1 MCSAILWGIR
11 HKHLAIKIYT
21 ILCIIWLIILVMAA
35 ISHISLRP
43 TLEGIG
49 GGVATV
55 IILGLPPIAVIAYLK
70 RREGKRLKEVG
81 VDPYLLSAREKVI
94 AMERYFRGE
103 TSVSWSPIITLAHD
117 ALLSALQRMVIDLK
131 GSDGVSM
138 IEQLRR
144 EKKLYLSTL
153 SRILKDSDVIS
164 EREMMDLEIL
174 RDLRN
179 RIVHED
185 YHPSKE
191 QAQWALNLAKTFLKK
206 HYPQLEI

>member
-1 MCSAILWGIR
+1 MWGIR
-11 HKHLAIKIYT
+11 HKRLAIKIYT
-21 ILCIIWLIILVMAA
+21 ILCIIWLIILVIAI
-35 ISHISLRP
+35 ISHVSLRP
-43 TLEGIG
+43 TLENVG

-70 RREGKRLKEVG
+70 RREGKRLKEIG

-131 GSDGVSM
+131 GSEGVSM

-185 YHPSKE
+185 YHPSRE

>member
-70 RREGKRLKEVG
+70 RREEKRLKKVG

-94 AMERYFRGE
+94 AMEKYFKGE

-185 YHPSKE
+185 YHPSRE

>member
-1 MCSAILWGIR
+1 MWGIR

-21 ILCIIWLIILVMAA
+21 ILCIIWLIILVIAI
-35 ISHISLRP
+35 ISHVSLRP
-43 TLEGIG
+43 TLENVG

-81 VDPYLLSAREKVI
+81 IDPYLLSAREKVI
-94 AMERYFRGE
+94 AMERYFKGE

-131 GSDGVSM
+131 GSEGVSM

-153 SRILKDSDVIS
+153 SRTLKDSDVIS

-185 YHPSKE
+185 YHPSRE

>member
-21 ILCIIWLIILVMAA
+21 ILCIIWLIILVIAI
-35 ISHISLRP
+35 ISHVSLRP
-43 TLEGIG
+43 TLENVG

-81 VDPYLLSAREKVI
+81 IDPYLLSAREKVI
-94 AMERYFRGE
+94 AMERYFKGE

-117 ALLSALQRMVIDLK
+117 ALLSALQRMVIDFK
-131 GSDGVSM
+131 GSEGVSM
-138 IEQLRR
+138 IEQFRR

-185 YHPSKE
+185 YHPSRE

>member
-103 TSVSWSPIITLAHD
+103 TSVSWSPIITLAQD

-131 GSDGVSM
+131 GGEGVSM

-185 YHPSKE
+185 YHPSRE

>member
-11 HKHLAIKIYT
+11 HKRLAIKIYT

-35 ISHISLRP
+35 ISHVSLRP

-49 GGVATV
+49 GGIATA

-81 VDPYLLSAREKVI
+81 IDPYLLSAREKVI

>member
-1 MCSAILWGIR
+1 
-11 HKHLAIKIYT
+11 
-21 ILCIIWLIILVMAA
+21 
-35 ISHISLRP
+35 
-43 TLEGIG
+43 
-49 GGVATV
+49 
-55 IILGLPPIAVIAYLK
+55 
-70 RREGKRLKEVG
+70 
-81 VDPYLLSAREKVI
+81 
-94 AMERYFRGE
+94 
-103 TSVSWSPIITLAHD
+103 
-117 ALLSALQRMVIDLK
+117 
-131 GSDGVSM
+131 M

-185 YHPSKE
+185 YHPSRE

>member
-21 ILCIIWLIILVMAA
+21 ILCIIWLIILVIAT
-35 ISHISLRP
+35 ISHVSLRP
-43 TLEGIG
+43 TLENVG
-49 GGVATV
+49 GGVATA

-81 VDPYLLSAREKVI
+81 IDPYLLSAREKVI

-103 TSVSWSPIITLAHD
+103 TSVSWSPIITLAQD

-131 GSDGVSM
+131 GGEGVSM

-185 YHPSKE
+185 YHPSRE
-191 QAQWALNLAKTFLKK
+191 QAQWALNLTKTFLKK